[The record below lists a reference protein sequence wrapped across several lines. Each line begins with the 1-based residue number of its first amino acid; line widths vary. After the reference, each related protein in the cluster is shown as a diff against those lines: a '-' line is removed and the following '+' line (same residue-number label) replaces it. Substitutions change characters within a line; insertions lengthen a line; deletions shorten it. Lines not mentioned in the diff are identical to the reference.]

1 MELSENVLKLKPSAT
16 AKVNMMQQDM
26 ARQGIDVVNFSVG
39 EPDFDTPEFVKQAAI
54 KAMEQ
59 GFTKYTA
66 NTGVPELREAIADK
80 LKRDNDLDYKPSQIV
95 VTNGARQAIANA
107 IAVVTN
113 PGDEVMIITP
123 AWVSYQQLI
132 LLFGCVPVAVPTTR
146 ENNYMPT
153 REALESKV
161 TDKTK
166 LLILTSPSNPTGRVF
181 DEETLKMVADFAL
194 AHDLFVISDEVYEK
208 LIFDDD
214 VEHISIASLSPEM
227 YEHTI
232 VVNGLS
238 KSHAMTGWR
247 MGYSASTEEL
257 ARLMGNVLN
266 HYTTAISSITQ
277 AASIAALRGDENCI
291 DEMNDE
297 YRKRRDYIYERICG
311 IDGLKAVKPQGA
323 FYLFIDI
330 SDIIGKEYHGKR
342 MESAADF
349 AEALLRDK
357 AVALVSSEDFGIDNH
372 VRISFAT
379 SMENLKKGADRIE
392 EFVNELS

>member
-66 NTGVPELREAIADK
+66 NTGVLELRQAIADK
-80 LKRDNDLDYKPSQIV
+80 LKRDNGLDYKPSQIV

-113 PGDEVMIITP
+113 PGDEVLIITP

-132 LLFGCVPVAVPTTR
+132 LMFGCVPVPVPTTR

-181 DEETLKMVADFAL
+181 DEGTLRMLADFAL

-214 VEHISIASLSPEM
+214 VKHISIASISPEM
-227 YEHTI
+227 YEKTI

-247 MGYSASTEEL
+247 MGYSASNEEL
-257 ARLMGNVLN
+257 AKLMGNVLN

-277 AASIAALRGDENCI
+277 AASIAALTGDESCI

-297 YRKRRDYIYERICG
+297 YRKRRDYIYDRICA

-330 SDIIGKEYHGKR
+330 SDIIGKDYHGKKI
-342 MESAADF
+342 ESAADF
-349 AEALLRDK
+349 AEALLQDK

-392 EFVNELS
+392 EFVSELS